1 MKRILLAS
9 IATLIFAAVAEAR
22 SLAPVEGSITYDNPD
37 VRIGFS
43 RTPAGSTFEHHF
55 YDNSGNH
62 IVETYR
68 IRDDGTLE
76 IIGRINRQ
84 HG

>member
-1 MKRILLAS
+1 MKRFFI
-9 IATLIFAAVAEAR
+9 
-22 SLAPVEGSITYDNPD
+22 SLAVLALAAGAQARPLEPVEGSITYRNPQ

-43 RTPAGSTFEHHF
+43 RVPAGSTFEHHF
-55 YDNSGNH
+55 YDNGGNH

-68 IRDDGTLE
+68 VRPDGTLE
-76 IIGRINRQ
+76 IIDRIHRQ